1 VTPYEQ
7 AAWSWTEHLRSGGA
21 TPWSAWVER
30 PVAGEAS
37 VPPSATMPG
46 AAQLELV
53 RRLARR
59 LERRSDRDADAF
71 RGLADLVL
79 GRSGPGRGRAQQ
91 PLSWTGAGEGPR
103 RFGAP
108 PVDPS
113 DVPVDELVR
122 VGVGALTELL
132 LRAPDAAAA
141 HPARRRLFTRTPAF
155 TLAGAPV
162 TTSVVRQRLEAAGH
176 VEGGDPPRV
185 ALVVEPF
192 DVTLAQVWSA
202 RVQRG
207 APVRWAGFVERWA
220 GRRDLPPSADYP
232 ALARLW
238 AERVGPAEVHVLLAP
253 ADPVTATRDV
263 ARLLDV
269 DPTPRRA
276 LREPRWCDLSPSAAD
291 VVRRVNAVLNVRS
304 SAPRHEAVVR
314 TLVSTLAP
322 AGRRHPLTVPERFR
336 DWAAARARGIAEE
349 LSTGGYSVH
358 GDPDQVVPRFE
369 DVPTR
374 PRLVDVLDVLLD
386 ACLERAVPVATRKA
400 EQR

>member
-1 VTPYEQ
+1 MTPYEQ
-7 AAWSWTEHLRSGGA
+7 AARSWTEHLRSGGA
-21 TPWSAWVER
+21 TPWSTWVAR
-30 PVAGEAS
+30 PAATDVA
-37 VPPSATMPG
+37 VPPGWTMPG

-53 RRLARR
+53 RRLADR
-59 LERRSDRDADAF
+59 LARSDDTDAF
-71 RGLADLVL
+71 RGLADLVI

-91 PLSWTGAGEGPR
+91 PLSWTGTGDGPR

-108 PVDPS
+108 PVDPA
-113 DVPVDELVR
+113 DVPADELVR

-132 LRAPDAAAA
+132 LRAPDAPAA

-185 ALVVEPF
+185 LLVVEPF

-207 APVRWAGFVERWA
+207 APVRWPGFVERWS
-220 GRRDLPPSADYP
+220 GRRELPPSADYP

-238 AERVGPAEVHVLLAP
+238 AERVGPAEVHVLVAP
-253 ADPVTATRDV
+253 VDPVTATRDV

-276 LREPRWCDLSPSAAD
+276 LREPRWRDLSPPAAD

-304 SAPRHEAVVR
+304 SASRHDAVAR
-314 TLVSTLAP
+314 TLVATLGT
-322 AGRRHPLTVPERFR
+322 AGRRHPLTVPEPFR
-336 DWAAARARGIAEE
+336 DWATARSRAVAEE
-349 LSTGGYSVH
+349 LSAGGYSVH
-358 GDPDQVVPRFE
+358 GDPEQVVPRFE

-386 ACLERAVPVATRKA
+386 ACLDRAVPGATRKA
-400 EQR
+400 DQR

>member
-1 VTPYEQ
+1 MP
-7 AAWSWTEHLRSGGA
+7 
-21 TPWSAWVER
+21 
-30 PVAGEAS
+30 
-37 VPPSATMPG
+37 VPPGWSMPG

-59 LERRSDRDADAF
+59 QDRRTGGDADAF
-71 RGLADLVL
+71 RSLADLVL

-108 PVDPS
+108 PLDPS

-132 LRAPDAAAA
+132 LRAPDAPAA

-185 ALVVEPF
+185 LLVVEPF

-207 APVRWAGFVERWA
+207 APVRWPGFVERWA
-220 GRRDLPPSADYP
+220 GRRELPPSADYP

-238 AERVGPAEVHVLLAP
+238 AERVGAARVHVLLAA
-253 ADPVTATRDV
+253 ADPMTVTRDV

-269 DPTPRRA
+269 DPTPHRA
-276 LREPRWCDLSPSAAD
+276 LRDPRWRDLSPSAAD
-291 VVRRVNAVLNVRS
+291 VCAGSTRCSTCGPRRPAARGRRPDPGHRARRRRAPAPARRARAVPGLGDDAGPWRSPRSWPPADILCTATRTRS
-304 SAPRHEAVVR
+304 SPGPR
-314 TLVSTLAP
+314 TP
-322 AGRRHPLTVPERFR
+322 
-336 DWAAARARGIAEE
+336 RA
-349 LSTGGYSVH
+349 
-358 GDPDQVVPRFE
+358 
-369 DVPTR
+369 

-386 ACLERAVPVATRKA
+386 ACLDRAVPVATRKA
-400 EQR
+400 DQR